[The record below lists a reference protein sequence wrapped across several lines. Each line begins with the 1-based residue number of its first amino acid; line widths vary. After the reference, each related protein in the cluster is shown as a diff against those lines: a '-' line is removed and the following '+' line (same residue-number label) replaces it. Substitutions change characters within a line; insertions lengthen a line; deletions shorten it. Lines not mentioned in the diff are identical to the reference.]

1 MKFLHKIFQ
10 RNLPIKIMAIL
21 TAIVLWFYVM
31 NEQNPAIEA
40 TVTREAQM
48 INVPEGAVVSLE
60 ENKVHMKVRA
70 LRSSFVSAGTNDF
83 RAEIN
88 VEDLPEGRSM
98 EKVNAILPHGF
109 ELLEIDPPELPVV
122 VDSVVKRYVDVS
134 IVTTGNPAD
143 GVTLA
148 SVSGDMEQAQLVGP
162 RSKVKQ
168 VVKVIAYL
176 PLTGHEKDFSQ
187 RVPLLP
193 VNRQGRVVDDVS
205 TVPSALTADVQLARG
220 LSKKVV
226 TVSPA
231 VTGQLPEGY
240 ALDKITIVPAKIEIA
255 GRKEVIDKIQSIATQ
270 DIDLSDIEPEE
281 LKNGTQTV
289 SVMLRPTPDVVVIDR
304 MVKVEISTKKKGR
317 EK

>member
-1 MKFLHKIFQ
+1 MKFLHRIFQ

-21 TAIVLWFYVM
+21 TAVILWFYVM
-31 NEQNPAIEA
+31 NEQNPPIE
-40 TVTREAQM
+40 TTISREAQM
-48 INVPEGAVVSLE
+48 VNVPEGTVASLE
-60 ENKVHMKVRA
+60 ENKVRLKVRA
-70 LRSSFVSAGTNDF
+70 LRSYFVSASHNDF
-83 RAEIN
+83 RAVVD
-88 VEDLPEGRSM
+88 VEDLPEGRTM
-98 EKVNAILPHGF
+98 EKVEVVLPHGF
-109 ELLEIDPPELPVV
+109 ELLEVDPPELPVL
-122 VDSVVKRYVDVS
+122 VDSVVKRSVGIS
-134 IVTTGNPAD
+134 IVTTGAPAD

-148 SVSGDMEQAQLVGP
+148 SAVGDLEQAELIGP